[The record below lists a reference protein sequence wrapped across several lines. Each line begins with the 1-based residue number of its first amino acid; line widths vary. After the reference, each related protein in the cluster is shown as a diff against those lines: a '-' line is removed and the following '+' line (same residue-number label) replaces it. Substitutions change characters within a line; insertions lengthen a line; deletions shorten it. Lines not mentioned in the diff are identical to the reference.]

1 MDYKDIVA
9 LYFER
14 SNQMH
19 TLWSLYLAV
28 CLVLPALVG
37 IVRSSARRLFVGAV
51 LYFALAVIAVINL
64 SASID
69 TTRTRI
75 ACRDLLRSGVLEH
88 VPGETVQQQI
98 NAMIRPPSVA
108 AVTGVQIDGD
118 LLALVRSGISCSS
131 GARQGNEESWLYCPR
146 CFFRDGRFRGAR
158 ASWASSASIHLMSW
172 STGVGR
178 A

>member
-1 MDYKDIVA
+1 VEYKDIVA

-19 TLWSLYLAV
+19 TLWTFYLAV

-51 LYFALAVIAVINL
+51 LSLALAVIAAVNL

-75 ACRDLLRSGVLEH
+75 ACREMLRGGMLKN
-88 VPGETVQQQI
+88 VPDEAVRQQI
-98 NAMIRPPSVA
+98 NAMIRPPSVP
-108 AVTGVQIDGD
+108 AVMAVQIGGD
-118 LLALVRSGISCSS
+118 LLTLATLWYLVF
-131 GARQGNEESWLYCPR
+131 ARRPSRE
-146 CFFRDGRFRGAR
+146 
-158 ASWASSASIHLMSW
+158 
-172 STGVGR
+172 
-178 A
+178 